1 MAADPPDPAPPGATG
16 TSGAPGATGASGT
29 SGRPGS
35 ADGRALAVALAL
47 AETRP
52 LWQRVLWVAAG
63 VLALALGLVYFG
75 RDGKM
80 ATYGLLVLVT
90 GTLAFWRH
98 RA

>member
-1 MAADPPDPAPPGATG
+1 MGLYNAVLHLANFVAP
-16 TSGAPGATGASGT
+16 
-29 SGRPGS
+29 
-35 ADGRALAVALAL
+35 ALAVAALLAL
-47 AETRP
+47 MSWATRP
-52 LWQRVLWVAAG
+52 GVRWSALAWRHARRLFAWAALGG